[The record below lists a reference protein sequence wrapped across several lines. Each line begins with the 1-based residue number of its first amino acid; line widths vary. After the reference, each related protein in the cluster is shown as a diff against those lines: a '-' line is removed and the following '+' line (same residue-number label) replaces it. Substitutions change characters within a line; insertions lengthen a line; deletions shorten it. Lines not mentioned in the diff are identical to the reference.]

1 VNGGSTMQRNRSKA
15 AFERSKLTFAGG
27 IGSAARSVPE
37 PLFIARGS
45 GSRVYDLDGNEY
57 IDYVIAYGPL
67 ILGHCPQVLVEAV
80 QDQLAK
86 GTTFGAG
93 CELEFLVSE
102 KVAQLVPCIDLV
114 RFTCSGSEAVHFV
127 LRLARAYTG
136 RAKVVKFE
144 GHFHGWYDN
153 IYVSVSPSP
162 PMGPPDAPW
171 TMRGA
176 QGQPENVVENL
187 ITLPWNDLNA
197 VERTLREEGHEI
209 AAVIAEPIMFS
220 NGGIGPAEEYLND
233 LRELTRRHGVV
244 LIFDE
249 IVTGFRL
256 ALGGA
261 QEYFGVTPD
270 LCVFG
275 KGFAGGYPISGFGG
289 SREIMEL
296 VATNEVPHMGTFN
309 SNPLCLAAALATLE
323 ELSRDDGRV
332 MRYISDIGSKL
343 RSGLNDL
350 FRRSGFPMSADG
362 SDPIFVLNSPVLEL
376 NDYRDF
382 LKVDS
387 DSVQRF
393 HQMMFDEGIWF
404 MRRGN
409 MMLSAA
415 HTDADVEETLEA
427 ADRVIRNW

>member
-1 VNGGSTMQRNRSKA
+1 VQRGKSRA
-15 AFERSKLTFAGG
+15 AFDRSKLTFAGG
-27 IGSAARSVPE
+27 VGSAARAVPD
-37 PLFIARGS
+37 PLFIERGS

-67 ILGHCPQVLVEAV
+67 ILGHCPQPVMEAV
-80 QDQLAK
+80 ERQLAK
-86 GTTFGAG
+86 GTAFGAS

-102 KVAQLVPCIDLV
+102 KVAELVPCIDLV
-114 RFTCSGSEAVHFV
+114 RFTCSGSEAIHFV

-136 RAKVVKFE
+136 RGKVIKFE

-153 IYVSVSPSP
+153 IYVSVAPSP
-162 PMGPPDAPW
+162 PMGPPDGPW
-171 TMRGA
+171 KIREA
-176 QGQPENVVENL
+176 RGQPENVVDNL
-187 ITLPWNDLNA
+187 IVLPWNDLDA
-197 VERTLREEGHEI
+197 VERTLRDHGDEI

-220 NGGIGPAEEYLND
+220 SGGIGPQEGFLNG
-233 LRELTRRHGVV
+233 LREVTRRYGVV

-275 KGFAGGYPISGFGG
+275 KGFAAGYPISGFGG

-296 VATNEVPHMGTFN
+296 VATNDVPHMGTFN

-323 ELSRDDGRV
+323 ELSRDGGRV
-332 MRYISDIGSKL
+332 MKQISNIGATL
-343 RSGLNDL
+343 RSELNDL
-350 FRRSGFPMSADG
+350 FRRYEFPMRADG
-362 SDPIFVLNSPVLEL
+362 SNPIFVLNSPVLEMR
-376 NDYRDF
+376 NYRDF
-382 LKVDS
+382 VKVDS
-387 DSVQRF
+387 ELVHRF
-393 HQMMFDEGIWF
+393 HEMMFNEGIWF

-415 HTDADVEETLEA
+415 HTELDVEQTLEA
-427 ADRVIRNW
+427 AERVIRAW